1 MNYYKCV
8 GSSGGGNNAPALQ
21 LIFNSGQLG
30 EETYSITENGK
41 YLIIV
46 SYSYNGSG
54 AISLPSGVMAEI
66 DESVIGN
73 ARGFRVVV
81 ADLTAGDIVTMTN
94 SIADWTGRAKVI
106 IKLKNIPT
114 LSAKKGSAITDDG
127 TANPVG
133 LLTTGD
139 ALFIGLCCGRLNGLF
154 YDYSY
159 TNDGALYAG
168 YIGSNTLIRV
178 NYVNS
183 ASFSSAY
190 LYGYDGGYGGYIVL
204 Q

>member
-30 EETYSITENGK
+30 EETYTITENGK

-46 SYSYNGSG
+46 SYSYQGSG

-127 TANPVG
+127 AISPTI
-133 LLTTGD
+133 TTDD
-139 ALFIGLCCGRLNGLF
+139 ALFIGLCCGRLNGNF

-159 TNDGALYAG
+159 ANDGALYAG

-178 NYVNS
+178 NYINS
-183 ASFSSAY
+183 ANVDIY
-190 LYGYDGGYGGYIVL
+190 LHGYDGGYGGYIVL